1 MQNNLLR
8 TATVTWIT
16 YPNFGTYLQA
26 YALQQTVL
34 RLGYDNRIIDDC
46 RFVQSA
52 PWRARL
58 GRLKRWL
65 LRKPPVKIQNPAF
78 LQFRKQYI
86 KVDEQWR
93 NYADLNNRYDLFLC
107 GSDQIWSPYVRKI
120 NPYYYLGFT
129 DKKKIGYAPST
140 GTASLPQEYKQTVKP
155 LLNRFSAIGVREQS
169 SAEALSGFIDKRIE
183 AVLDPTLLLTEAQW
197 KKVCT
202 PVCQMEEQPYLL
214 CYFLTPNAWYLEY
227 ARQAAEQSGLRLKTF
242 NTWPGAQAYADAVLD
257 VGPGEFLGYIQGA
270 HKVMTDS
277 FHASIFSILFHKE
290 FVTFKRFEDGGERDQ
305 NARIADLFSAL
316 GLSDYFV
323 GKERLDDVAKLPQP
337 DYQKVEEQ
345 LQQLRSHSIQFLS
358 NALSVK

>member
-120 NPYYYLGFT
+120 NPYYY
-129 DKKKIGYAPST
+129 
-140 GTASLPQEYKQTVKP
+140 
-155 LLNRFSAIGVREQS
+155 AI
-169 SAEALSGFIDKRIE
+169 
-183 AVLDPTLLLTEAQW
+183 
-197 KKVCT
+197 
-202 PVCQMEEQPYLL
+202 
-214 CYFLTPNAWYLEY
+214 
-227 ARQAAEQSGLRLKTF
+227 
-242 NTWPGAQAYADAVLD
+242 
-257 VGPGEFLGYIQGA
+257 
-270 HKVMTDS
+270 
-277 FHASIFSILFHKE
+277 
-290 FVTFKRFEDGGERDQ
+290 
-305 NARIADLFSAL
+305 ARIYSDGL
-316 GLSDYFV
+316 GLS
-323 GKERLDDVAKLPQP
+323 KSKLPP
-337 DYQKVEEQ
+337 LAIVNPYHSERIKAQKGVFTVFPYYREQ
-345 LQQLRSHSIQFLS
+345 EGDRTIREMGINPGAMDSNKIARECLFKIDLHSPQEIARSEGDR
-358 NALSVK
+358 